1 MADPVSMMGPQIGMQ
16 GTQSSGTYCIH
27 GYDTGIKGQVPHV
40 IQEQDM
46 CLAGVRYR
54 VVIQLSS
61 YQSDGTPSIAVDI
74 CRSGRALYHPS
85 FTTSHHGLF
94 GFITRAITGE
104 AIMVVWAT
112 PRELYMLLYVV
123 RSGEKLPSHLLECIG
138 VLPCKGD
145 RITIVR
151 IRSVDMTLVLPPGDY
166 EAGISGRISY
176 SHDCVLQDPG
186 GQRRFHLSLQCKVMH
201 GGGLVLHGVTVRS
214 VMSSAPFG
222 EGAVPSVMHFTPRH
236 MLREMPMIPEDGPP
250 PIIWRGVQRGLP
262 GCR

>member
-1 MADPVSMMGPQIGMQ
+1 MADPVSMMGPRNDTQ
-16 GTQSSGTYCIH
+16 GPQNRGTYCIH
-27 GYDTGIKGQVPHV
+27 GYDTGAKAQVPYA

-61 YQSDGTPSIAVDI
+61 HQSDGTPSIAVDI
-74 CRSGRALYHPS
+74 CRSGGASYHPS

-94 GFITRAITGE
+94 GLITKAMTGE

-123 RSGEKLPSHLLECIG
+123 RSGEKLPSHLLECVG

-151 IRSVDMTLVLPPGDY
+151 IRSSDMKLVLPPGDY
-166 EAGISGRISY
+166 EAGISGRM
-176 SHDCVLQDPG
+176 SHSFNCVLQDPG
-186 GQRRFHLSLQCKVMH
+186 GLGHYNLSLQCKVMY

-214 VMSSAPFG
+214 IKSSAPFG
-222 EGAVPSVMHFTPRH
+222 GGVVPIVMHFTPRL

>member
-1 MADPVSMMGPQIGMQ
+1 MMGPQSGMQ
-16 GTQSSGTYCIH
+16 GRQNSGKYCIH
-27 GYDTGIKGQVPHV
+27 GYDTGMKEQVPCV

-54 VVIQLSS
+54 VVLQLSS
-61 YQSDGTPSIAVDI
+61 HQADGTPSIAVDI
-74 CRSGRALYHPS
+74 CRSGGASYHPS

-123 RSGEKLPSHLLECIG
+123 RSGENLPSHLLECIG

-151 IRSVDMTLVLPPGDY
+151 IRSGDMTLVLPPGDY

-176 SHDCVLQDPG
+176 SFDCVLQDPG
-186 GQRRFHLSLQCKVMH
+186 GLDCFHLSLQCKVMH

-214 VMSSAPFG
+214 VTSSASSG
-222 EGAVPSVMHFTPRH
+222 EGAVSNVLHFSPRH
-236 MLREMPMIPEDGPP
+236 MLREMPIIPEDGPP
-250 PIIWRGVQRGLP
+250 PIIWRGVPRGFT